1 MIAEGKRMLI
11 YNFTIP
17 DIVEELKFEID
28 ENVFSVKSVLSFIL
42 VLMKSGKLMV
52 YDNSTLQVEQTY
64 DTPFWMVTQMP
75 NFINQN
81 LES

>member
-1 MIAEGKRMLI
+1 MIAEGKRVLI

-64 DTPFWMVTQMP
+64 ETPF
-75 NFINQN
+75 
-81 LES
+81 